1 MKEPRFRGGRAFIA
15 AEAIVLV
22 LVIAGSASPA
32 EEGKKAGGVKVDRE
46 RRRIE
51 VPAVSLEQGKYEEQ
65 LKGAIEYVLVAKGG
79 KSYESLFET
88 AAEPEEIARAFEEL
102 SMPPGR
108 MGASEKPP
116 RGAAFR
122 ILIERE
128 SGGTTERKPVESYI
142 LYSKTGKAPE
152 EGPWVY
158 TGSVLHR
165 DPAREEVGLKCITT
179 RSIAGLHFH
188 DDSPLLLNG
197 RNEAWTQNIYK
208 AAREALPPPG
218 TSVVV
223 VFEHVPGSVPK
234 DARGAHAVI
243 TGRVQGLGVPSFA
256 QREAKLLSLGGF
268 VRSLPEG
275 RIEVAVEGPPD
286 AVGKFLKKLEQ
297 GPRGARPEKVGV
309 RDVAPLGIYEGF
321 EIEK

>member
-1 MKEPRFRGGRAFIA
+1 MKEPKFRRRRIFLA
-15 AEAIVLV
+15 AAAL
-22 LVIAGSASPA
+22 LLLLLARPAAAG
-32 EEGKKAGGVKVDRE
+32 EEGKSSGALKVDRE

-65 LKGAIEYVLVAKGG
+65 LKGAIEYVLVSKGG

-88 AAEPEEIARAFEEL
+88 AAAPEEIARAFEQL

-122 ILIERE
+122 IIIERE
-128 SGGTTERKPVESYI
+128 AGGKTERKPVESYI
-142 LYSKTGKAPE
+142 LHSKTGKALE
-152 EGPWVY
+152 EEPWVY

-165 DPAREEVGLKCITT
+165 DPGREGVGLKCITT
-179 RSIAGLHFH
+179 GSVAGLHYH

-197 RNEAWTQNIYK
+197 RKEAWTQNIYK
-208 AAREALPPPG
+208 AAREALPPSG
-218 TSVVV
+218 TRVLV
-223 VFEHVPGSVPK
+223 VFEHIPGSAPK

-243 TGRVQGLGVPSFA
+243 SGRVQGLGVPSFA
-256 QREAKLLSLGGF
+256 QREAKLLSLVGF

-297 GPRGARPEKVGV
+297 GPRGARPEKVDV
-309 RDVAPLGIYEGF
+309 RDVAALGIYEGF

>member
-1 MKEPRFRGGRAFIA
+1 MRIFLA
-15 AEAIVLV
+15 AASIHLLLSGPGAMGEDGKS
-22 LVIAGSASPA
+22 AGA
-32 EEGKKAGGVKVDRE
+32 VKVDRE
-46 RRRIE
+46 QRRIE

-65 LKGAIEYVLVAKGG
+65 LKGAIEYVLVSKGG

-88 AAEPEEIARAFEEL
+88 DAPPEEIARAFAQL

-108 MGASEKPP
+108 MGAPEKPP

-122 ILIERE
+122 IRIERE
-128 SGGTTERKPVESYI
+128 VGGKTERKPVESYV
-142 LYSKTGKAPE
+142 LHAKTGKALE
-152 EGPWVY
+152 EEPWVF

-165 DPAREEVGLKCITT
+165 DPGREGVVPKCVTT
-179 RSIAGLHFH
+179 GSIVGLHFH

-197 RNEAWTQNIYK
+197 RKEAWTQNIYK

-218 TSVVV
+218 TRVVV
-223 VFEHVPGSVPK
+223 VFEHIPGAAPK

-243 TGRVQGLGVPSFA
+243 SGRVQGLGVPTFA

-268 VRSLPEG
+268 VRNLPDG
-275 RIEVAVEGPPD
+275 KIEVAVEGPPD
-286 AVGKFLKKLEQ
+286 GVATFLKKLEQ
-297 GPRGARPEKVGV
+297 GPRGARPEKVDA
-309 RDVAPLGIYEGF
+309 RDVAPLGIYDGF